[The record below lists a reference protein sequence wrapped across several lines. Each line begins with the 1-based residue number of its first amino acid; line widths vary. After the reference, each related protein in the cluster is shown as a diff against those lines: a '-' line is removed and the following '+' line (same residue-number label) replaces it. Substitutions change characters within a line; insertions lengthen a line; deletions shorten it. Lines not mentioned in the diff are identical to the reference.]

1 MASTPTALDMTPRQL
16 KELLRLTIPAGL
28 SVLIT
33 GEPGVG
39 KTQIPQQ
46 IASELGCDFLLSHP
60 AVEDPT
66 VPAGLPMAHPGD
78 TEARF
83 LPFGIL
89 AQAKRA
95 TKRTVWMWDD
105 FGQSSTAVQAGYMQ
119 LLESGQCG
127 EHKLPNCITII
138 AATNGRAHRAGVS
151 GILEPVKSRFFTIV
165 NLIPDLDDW
174 CNWAYGEGIEPVR
187 IAFMRSRPELLSAF
201 EPTADLTNSPSPR
214 THYKADRI
222 EKLHLPADVEAIALA
237 GAVGAG
243 CATEYIAYRRLYKS
257 LVNIDAILMDPSRAK
272 IPTNPSELY
281 GVAVGLAY
289 RASEN
294 NFDRIAVYAN
304 RMITEAN
311 RGEFAVLLVRD
322 AQRRDPKIQFTD
334 AFVRMQSG
342 PYGQITSGRA

>member
-1 MASTPTALDMTPRQL
+1 MSVDMTPRQL
-16 KELLRLTIPAGL
+16 TELLRMTIPAGL

-46 IASELGCDFLLSHP
+46 IAKELGCDFLMSHP

-105 FGQSSTAVQAGYMQ
+105 FGQSTPATQAGYMQ

-138 AATNGRAHRAGVS
+138 AATNGRGHRAGVS
-151 GILEPVKSRFFTIV
+151 GILEPVKSRFYTIV
-165 NLIPDLDDW
+165 NLVPDVDDW
-174 CNWAYGEGIEPVR
+174 CAWAYGAGIEPMR
-187 IAFMRSRPELLSAF
+187 IAFIRYRPTLLSNF
-201 EPTADLTNSPSPR
+201 QPTADLTNSPSPR
-214 THYKADRI
+214 THYKADCI
-222 EKLHLPADVEAIALA
+222 EKLHLSPTVEAIAQS
-237 GAVGAG
+237 GATGEG
-243 CATEYIAYRRLYKS
+243 CALEYLAFRQMANS
-257 LVNIDAILMDPSRAK
+257 LVNLDAILMDPDKAK
-272 IPTNPSELY
+272 IPSKPSELY
-281 GVAVGLAY
+281 ATSIGLAGK
-289 RASEN
+289 AN
-294 NFDRIAVYAN
+294 TTNFARIATYAV
-304 RMITEAN
+304 RMAQDGK
-311 RGEFAVLLVRD
+311 GEFAVLLVRD
-322 AQRRDPKIQFTD
+322 AIRKDEKIQYSDTY
-334 AFVRMQSG
+334 VRMMSG
-342 PYGQITSGRA
+342 PIGALISGRN